1 MSGRMTF
8 VYRDFDGDTKQSS
21 FPVESPESDGSD
33 LTAWNGAVNTFRD
46 ALTALSSGV
55 MADDRRTI
63 TETVGSSAR
72 ASNPSAQA
80 HYRAIIEY
88 SDDVTGKVY
97 ADCFIPVPKIA
108 DDTLWE
114 TIGGVTRA
122 KVGVSAVDTFIGAFE
137 ASVLSVAGNA
147 VTVQQIYIE
156 GS

>member
-1 MSGRMTF
+1 
-8 VYRDFDGDTKQSS
+8 
-21 FPVESPESDGSD
+21 
-33 LTAWNGAVNTFRD
+33 
-46 ALTALSSGV
+46 
-55 MADDRRTI
+55 MAEDRRTI
-63 TETVGSSAR
+63 TETAGSTAR

-97 ADCFIPVPKIA
+97 ADYFIPVPKIS

-122 KVGVSAVDTFIGAFE
+122 KTGVTAVDNFIASFE
-137 ASVLSVAGNA
+137 ATVLSSAGNA
-147 VTVQQIYIE
+147 VTVQQIFVE

>member
-1 MSGRMTF
+1 MTY
-8 VYRDFDGDTKQSS
+8 VYRDFDGDLKQSS
-21 FPVESPESDGSD
+21 FVVDSPASDGSD
-33 LTAWNGAVNTFRD
+33 LSTWNGAINTFRD
-46 ALTALSSGV
+46 ALTALSSGI
-55 MADDRRTI
+55 MAEDRRTI
-63 TETVGSSAR
+63 TETAGSTAR

-97 ADCFIPVPKIA
+97 ADYFIPVPKIS

-122 KVGVSAVDTFIGAFE
+122 KTGVTAVDNFIASFE
-137 ASVLSVAGNA
+137 ATVLSSAGNA
-147 VTVQQIYIE
+147 VTVQQIFVE